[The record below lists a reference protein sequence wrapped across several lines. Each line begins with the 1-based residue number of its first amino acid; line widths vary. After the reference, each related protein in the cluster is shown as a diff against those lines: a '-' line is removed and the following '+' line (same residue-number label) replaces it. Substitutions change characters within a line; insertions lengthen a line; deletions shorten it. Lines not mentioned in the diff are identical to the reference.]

1 MARSAAYLARPIAS
15 GYQWLAVIAA
25 CLLMAAC
32 SGIEPMAFP
41 DNRENPT
48 FPGVFTGKQG
58 EWIIYR
64 KEE

>member
-1 MARSAAYLARPIAS
+1 MP
-15 GYQWLAVIAA
+15 
-25 CLLMAAC
+25 
-32 SGIEPMAFP
+32 FP
-41 DNRENPT
+41 DARENPT